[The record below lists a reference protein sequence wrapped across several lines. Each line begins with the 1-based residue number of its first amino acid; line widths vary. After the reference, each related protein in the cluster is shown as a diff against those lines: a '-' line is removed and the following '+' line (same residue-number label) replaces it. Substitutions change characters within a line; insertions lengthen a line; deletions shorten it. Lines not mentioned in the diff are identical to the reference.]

1 MHKEIARL
9 EGLYKKEIKL
19 WQEIKTRYEVTTNS
33 NDAKIQHLKT
43 ALEEIKAKIEMNT
56 ERNLATFAQEQVH
69 MKI

>member
-1 MHKEIARL
+1 MVRL
-9 EGLYKKEIKL
+9 EGLHEQEAKL
-19 WQEIKTRYEVTTNS
+19 WQRIKSRYEVTTDYNT
-33 NDAKIQHLKT
+33 AKIQHLKT